1 MSDGDPNDKTENPFD
16 GLSFSPDWAKGDA
29 DSHYANLHRYAAR
42 FEDRDDR
49 GDRRGGPR
57 RDREKDLALQRH
69 GWLVLR
75 LLASDA
81 TARLGDVLDAIL
93 PLIGASVPTEIGVE
107 RRRAL
112 V

>member
-49 GDRRGGPR
+49 GDRRLVGVLPDGPAFHQLEAGIP
-57 RDREKDLALQRH
+57 DAGK
-69 GWLVLR
+69 R
-75 LLASDA
+75 LL
-81 TARLGDVLDAIL
+81 
-93 PLIGASVPTEIGVE
+93 
-107 RRRAL
+107 
-112 V
+112 